1 MKKRIMVV
9 DDDKITLKMCKFILE
24 KQDHEVVTA
33 ESGKRCLEFL
43 REPSNPR
50 IDCILL
56 DIETIANNHLIYC
69 SEPVCGGEPYYALC

>member
-33 ESGKRCLEFL
+33 ESGKR
-43 REPSNPR
+43 
-50 IDCILL
+50 
-56 DIETIANNHLIYC
+56 
-69 SEPVCGGEPYYALC
+69 